1 MLPEIRSLLLPR
13 EELFMIYMSV
23 TCSRKRLEVIILHC
37 YVINLSGIRR
47 IQIIWLNFMYTCSLM
62 AISAVTLNLV

>member
-37 YVINLSGIRR
+37 YVINLSGMRR
-47 IQIIWLNFMYTCSLM
+47 IQMVWLNMYTCSLM
-62 AISAVTLNLV
+62 TVSAVTLNLV